1 MGPDVEIHPET
12 RMFFDLA
19 QIRSP
24 ASDDTPSAFG
34 SGLLV
39 GCGVVL
45 TALHCV
51 AIKERGWSDRDAITV
66 YLWRDLLGK
75 HVKPYTAQL
84 VWPPTPRNNPAD
96 IAVLAIHN
104 PGLSQPQEL
113 PRPLEQWTY
122 PELPN
127 GQFDVEVR
135 GFPRISAGDS
145 LLGGR
150 QEQNLA
156 GIAFLAD
163 AAGRGGPTLRFK
175 SAVAA
180 EQAGTKVWAGL
191 SGGPVIR
198 RGAVLAVMR
207 DVPDGWDGKNILS
220 AAVLAPLVRSKGGN
234 ADLRRLLGVG
244 DKPQKA
250 IARQQNIR
258 MRSIVR
264 GYEQEIWDYQRGM
277 IGRLSKKSKR

>member
-24 ASDDTPSAFG
+24 ASDHTPSAFG

-51 AIKERGWSDRDAITV
+51 AIREQGWRDRDGIMV
-66 YLWRDLLGK
+66 YLWRDLLGN
-75 HVKPYTAQL
+75 HANPYTAQL

-104 PGLSQPQEL
+104 PDLSQPQEL

-156 GIAFLAD
+156 GTAFLAD
-163 AAGRGGPTLRFK
+163 AASRGGPTLRFR
-175 SAVAA
+175 SVVAA
-180 EQAGTKVWAGL
+180 QQAGTQVWAGL
-191 SGGPVIR
+191 SGGPVIHR
-198 RGAVLAVMR
+198 DAVLAVMR
-207 DVPDGWDGKNILS
+207 DVPDGWDGKDTLS
-220 AAVLAPLVRSKGGN
+220 AAVLAPLLRSKGGD
-234 ADLRRLLGVG
+234 ADLRRLLGVS
-244 DKPQKA
+244 DKRRKA
-250 IARQQNIR
+250 NALQQNIR
-258 MRSIVR
+258 MRSIIQ
-264 GYEQEIWDYQRGM
+264 GYGQEILSYERGM
-277 IGRLSKKSKR
+277 IERLSKKS